1 MDTAI
6 RAAFDTLSLTSI
18 LILLVLGMSVI
29 VSMMRVFNLCH
40 GELVLLGAGCS
51 LLAEEWLGSSW
62 VWVGMIAAP
71 FVVGLVGFVLE
82 KTVIRR
88 FYQRPAGALLATF
101 AIGLIIREIVRARMR
116 VQALPVTPPI
126 DGTFSVGGALLST
139 WRLVLIIA
147 VAVILAGCWLLVT
160 RTDVGLRVR
169 ATLDNQTLAEASGIT
184 TRRVFAGTYSFGA
197 ALAGLAGALIVP
209 IQTFFPDLGVQYLIR
224 SFIAV
229 MVGGFGTFLGPIL
242 GAGSIGVTS
251 GLLPL
256 WIDGYITDVI
266 IIVAAIVAVRMRPA
280 GLFARTGTR

>member
-1 MDTAI
+1 MNTAI

-18 LILLVLGMSVI
+18 LILLVLGMAVI

-62 VWVGMIAAP
+62 VWVGMIVAP
-71 FVVGLVGFVLE
+71 FFVGLVGFVLE
-82 KTVIRR
+82 TTVIRR
-88 FYQRPAGALLATF
+88 FYHRPAGALLATF

-116 VQALPVTPPI
+116 VQALPVTPPL
-126 DGTFSVGGALLST
+126 DGTFSLGGALLST

-147 VAVILAGCWLLVT
+147 VTVILAGCWLLVT
-160 RTDVGLRVR
+160 RTDIGLRVR
-169 ATLDNQTLAEASGIT
+169 ATLDNPTLAEASGIP
-184 TRRVFAGTYSFGA
+184 TRRVFSGTYSFGA

-209 IQTFFPDLGVQYLIR
+209 VQTFFPDLGVQYLIR

-229 MVGGFGTFLGPIL
+229 MLGGIGTFVGPIL
-242 GAGSIGVTS
+242 GAGTIGVSS

-266 IIVAAIVAVRMRPA
+266 IIVAAIVVMRMRPA
-280 GLFARTGTR
+280 GLFARAGAR